1 MVELVGQ
8 VPQTVVLVDHALSR
22 AFYKGAIGHIV
33 ISGDDNPEIFDD
45 SPGDAPRAIEGEAPP
60 EPDDQASAPADEVAT
75 TGGPEGAVE
84 GEPSGE
90 TLAVSIPAGALDFR
104 DVPAD
109 DYTSSSLGGYEPTTS
124 EVTVGT
130 TVTWTNNDS
139 VAHTVTSQDGSI
151 DSGFI
156 EPGQSWSWTFANPMT
171 FNYYCT
177 PHPWMRGQLQ
187 VVE

>member
-33 ISGDDNPEIFDD
+33 ISGDDKPEIFDD
-45 SPGDAPRAIEGEAPP
+45 SPGDAPRAMEGEAPP
-60 EPDDQASAPADEVAT
+60 KPDDQASAPADEVAT
-75 TGGPEGAVE
+75 TGGPEDAVE

-139 VAHTVTSQDGSI
+139 VAHTVTSQDGRSTWA
-151 DSGFI
+151 SSNRASRG
-156 EPGQSWSWTFANPMT
+156 PGPSPT
-171 FNYYCT
+171 
-177 PHPWMRGQLQ
+177 R
-187 VVE
+187 